1 MIGVINDMSQNTN
14 MTEGKPVKLLLSF
27 SLPLMLGNMFQQFY
41 TVADTA
47 IVGRGVGIEALAALG
62 TVDWLNW
69 MMLAMVQGFT
79 QGLSIEM
86 AQKFGNR
93 DGDGLKH
100 VIGQSIRI
108 STILVIGYTI
118 FAVAAL
124 PLFLT
129 ILRVPA
135 ELRPL
140 AHLYS
145 GILFCGLPLTMFF
158 NFCAATLRALG
169 NSKTPLKAMLI
180 SALTNI
186 ALDCVAVFVL
196 HWGIAGAAVATLIAQ
211 AVSGLFCLHHMRKM
225 PELHFAKDDLLHQDT
240 DVCKR
245 LLKLGLPLGSK
256 NMFVALGG
264 IFVQAVA
271 NGFGTTF
278 IAGFA
283 ATNKLMGLLEAAALS
298 YGYGVTTYVGQN
310 YGANRHDRIHLG
322 MKAAVWLSIGTS
334 AIIAVIIIVF
344 GYQITGLFISSDAGE
359 MAATANTIAY
369 HYLATISFF
378 LPPLYLLHAFMAALQ
393 GMGDT
398 VSPLYS
404 GFVELFFR
412 VSIAFVCGLI
422 GFQYGLFGAEF
433 MAWVGAAV
441 YLIWQYKRKVSR

>member
-1 MIGVINDMSQNTN
+1 MNQNTN
-14 MTEGKPVKLLLSF
+14 MTEGQPVKLLLSF

-62 TVDWLNW
+62 TVDWMNW

-79 QGLSIEM
+79 QGLSVEM
-86 AQKFGNR
+86 AQKFGNK
-93 DGDGLKH
+93 DINGLHK
-100 VIGQSIRI
+100 VVGQSVRI
-108 STILVIGYTI
+108 SIFCIILYTI

-140 AHLYS
+140 AQLYS

-169 NSKTPLKAMLI
+169 NSKTPLKAMII

-186 ALDCVAVFVL
+186 TLDCIAVFVL
-196 HWGIAGAAVATLIAQ
+196 HWGIAGAAIATLIAQ
-211 AVSGLFCLHHMRKM
+211 AVSGLFCLYHMRKM
-225 PELHFAKDDLLHQDT
+225 SELHFSKDDFRHDANVSQ
-240 DVCKR
+240 R
-245 LLKLGLPLGSK
+245 LLKLSIPLGTK

-264 IFVQAVA
+264 MFIQAIA

-283 ATNKLMGLLEAAALS
+283 ATNKLMGLMEAAALS
-298 YGYGVTTYVGQN
+298 YGYGISTYVGQN
-310 YGANRHDRIHLG
+310 YGAKRKDRISIG
-322 MKAAVWLSIGTS
+322 MRGAVWLSIGTS
-334 AIIAVIIIVF
+334 LIITLIMLVF
-344 GYQITGLFISSDAGE
+344 GYQITGLFISSDAGS
-359 MAATANTIAY
+359 MAAEANTIAY
-369 HYLATISFF
+369 HYLATISCF
-378 LPPLYLLHAFMAALQ
+378 LAPLYLLHAFMAALQ
-393 GMGDT
+393 GMGDAL
-398 VSPLYS
+398 SPFVA

-412 VSIAFVCGLI
+412 VLIATVSFLLA
-422 GFQYGLFGAEF
+422 FPYGLFGAEF
-433 MAWVGAAV
+433 MAWVGAAA
-441 YLIWQYKRKVSR
+441 YLFMQYKRKTRTMDGDYQ

>member
-1 MIGVINDMSQNTN
+1 MNQNTN
-14 MTEGKPVKLLLSF
+14 MTEGRPAKLLLSF

-47 IVGRGVGIEALAALG
+47 IVGQGVGIEALAALG

-93 DGDGLKH
+93 DENGLKH
-100 VIGQSIRI
+100 VIGQSARI
-108 STILVIGYTI
+108 STFFVLGYTI
-118 FAVAAL
+118 FVLAAL

-145 GILFCGLPLTMFF
+145 GLLFCGLPLTMFF

-169 NSKTPLKAMLI
+169 NSSTPLKAMII

-186 ALDCVAVFVL
+186 VLDAIAVFVL
-196 HWGIAGAAVATLIAQ
+196 HWGIAGAAIATLISQ
-211 AVSGLFCLHHMRKM
+211 AVSGLFCLYHMRKM
-225 PELHFAKDDLLHQDT
+225 PELHFSKSDLKHDADLS
-240 DVCKR
+240 KR
-245 LLKLGLPLGSK
+245 LLKLGIPLGSK

-264 IFVQAVA
+264 IYLQAIA

-283 ATNKLMGLLEAAALS
+283 ATNKLMGLMECAALS
-298 YGYGVTTYVGQN
+298 YGYGVSTYVGQN
-310 YGANRHDRIHLG
+310 YGAGRKDRISLG
-322 MKAAVWLSIGTS
+322 MKTAIWISIIT
-334 AIIAVIIIVF
+334 AVIIMLIMLIF
-344 GYQITGLFISSDAGE
+344 GYSITGFFISSDDLTMAG
-359 MAATANTIAY
+359 AANTIAY
-369 HYLATISFF
+369 HYLAIISFF
-378 LPPLYLLHAFMAALQ
+378 LPPLYMLHIFMAALQ
-393 GMGDT
+393 GMGDAR
-398 VSPLYS
+398 SPLIS
-404 GFVELFFR
+404 GFVELACR
-412 VSIAFVCGLI
+412 VSIATVAGLI
-422 GFQYGLFGAEF
+422 GQAYGLFIAEF
-433 MAWVGAAV
+433 TAWVGAAV
-441 YLIWQYKRKVSR
+441 YLIWQYRRKMKKEA

>member
-1 MIGVINDMSQNTN
+1 MNQNTN
-14 MTEGKPVKLLLSF
+14 MTEGRPAKLLLSF

-47 IVGRGVGIEALAALG
+47 IVGQGVGIEALAALG

-93 DGDGLKH
+93 DIDGLKH
-100 VIGQSIRI
+100 VIGQSARI
-108 STILVIGYTI
+108 STLFVLGYTV
-118 FAVAAL
+118 FALAAL

-135 ELRPL
+135 DLRPL

-169 NSKTPLKAMLI
+169 NSSTPLKAMVI

-186 ALDCVAVFVL
+186 VLDCVAVFVL
-196 HWGIAGAAVATLIAQ
+196 HMGIAGAALATIIAQ
-211 AVSGLFCLHHMRKM
+211 AVSGLFCLYHMRKM
-225 PELHFAKDDLLHQDT
+225 PELHFSKSDLKHDADLS
-240 DVCKR
+240 KR
-245 LLKLGLPLGSK
+245 LLKLGIPLGSK

-264 IFVQAVA
+264 IYLQAIA

-283 ATNKLMGLLEAAALS
+283 ATNKLMGLMECAALS
-298 YGYGVTTYVGQN
+298 YGYGVSTYVGQN
-310 YGANRHDRIHLG
+310 YGAGRKDRISLG
-322 MKAAVWLSIGTS
+322 MKTAVWISIITS
-334 AIIAVIIIVF
+334 VIIMLIMLIF
-344 GYQITGLFISSDAGE
+344 GYSITGFFISSEDLT
-359 MAATANTIAY
+359 MANTANSIAY

-378 LPPLYLLHAFMAALQ
+378 LPPLYMLHIFMAALQ
-393 GMGDT
+393 GMGDAK
-398 VSPLYS
+398 SPLVS
-404 GFVELFFR
+404 GFVELACR
-412 VSIAFVCGLI
+412 VSIATVAGILSFS
-422 GFQYGLFGAEF
+422 YGLFIAEF

-441 YLIWQYKRKVSR
+441 YLIWQYRKRIYGDDCLI

>member
-1 MIGVINDMSQNTN
+1 MNQNTN
-14 MTEGKPVKLLLSF
+14 MTEGKPLKLLLSF

-86 AQKFGNR
+86 AQKFGNK
-93 DGDGLKH
+93 DISGLHK
-100 VIGQSIRI
+100 VVGQSVRI
-108 STILVIGYTI
+108 ALFCIIGYTI

-124 PLFLT
+124 PVFLT

-169 NSKTPLKAMLI
+169 NSKTPLKAMVI

-196 HWGIAGAAVATLIAQ
+196 HWGIAGAAIATLISQ
-211 AVSGLFCLHHMRKM
+211 ALSGLFCLYHMKKM
-225 PELHFAKDDLLHQDT
+225 PELRFSKEDFRHDAEVT
-240 DVCKR
+240 KR
-245 LLKLGLPLGSK
+245 LLKLSIPLGTK

-264 IFVQAVA
+264 IFIQAIA

-283 ATNKLMGLLEAAALS
+283 ATNKLMGLMEAAALS
-298 YGYGVTTYVGQN
+298 YGYGISTYVGQN
-310 YGANRHDRIHLG
+310 YGAKRKDRISAG
-322 MKAAVWLSIGTS
+322 MKSAVWLSIGTS
-334 AIIAVIIIVF
+334 IVITAIMLIF
-344 GYQITGLFISSDAGE
+344 GYQITGLFISSDAGS
-359 MAATANTIAY
+359 MAAEANTIAY
-369 HYLATISFF
+369 HYLATISCV
-378 LPPLYLLHAFMAALQ
+378 LAPLYLLHAFMAALQ
-393 GMGDT
+393 GIGDAL
-398 VSPLYS
+398 SPFVA

-412 VSIAFVCGLI
+412 VVIATASYLLAFP
-422 GFQYGLFGAEF
+422 YGLFGAEF

-441 YLIWQYKRKVSR
+441 YLFVQYKRKTKAMDGE

>member
-1 MIGVINDMSQNTN
+1 MNQNTN
-14 MTEGKPVKLLLSF
+14 MTEGRPAKLLLSF

-93 DGDGLKH
+93 DEDGLKH
-100 VIGQSIRI
+100 VVGQSARI
-108 STILVIGYTI
+108 STIFIIGYTI
-118 FAVAAL
+118 FAIAAL

-135 ELRPL
+135 DLRPL

-145 GILFCGLPLTMFF
+145 GLLFCGLPFTMFF

-169 NSKTPLKAMLI
+169 NSSTPLKAMII

-186 ALDCVAVFVL
+186 ALDAVAVFVL
-196 HWGIAGAAVATLIAQ
+196 HWGIAGAAIATIISQ
-211 AVSGLFCLHHMRKM
+211 AFSGLFCFWHMRKM
-225 PELHFAKDDLLHQDT
+225 PELHFSKSDLKHDADLSR
-240 DVCKR
+240 R
-245 LLKLGLPLGSK
+245 LLKLGLPLGAK

-264 IFVQAVA
+264 IVVQAVA

-283 ATNKLMGLLEAAALS
+283 ATNKLMGLMECAALS
-298 YGYGVTTYVGQN
+298 YGYGVSTYVGQN
-310 YGANRHDRIHLG
+310 YGASRKDRISLG
-322 MKAAVWLSIGTS
+322 MKAAVQVSIITAVLIA
-334 AIIAVIIIVF
+334 AIMMIF
-344 GYQITGLFISSDAGE
+344 GYQITGLFISSDDLT
-359 MAATANTIAY
+359 MAEAANTIAY
-369 HYLATISFF
+369 HYLATISIF

-412 VSIAFVCGLI
+412 VGIALVCGMI
-422 GFQYGLFGAEF
+422 GFPYGLFASEF
-433 MAWVGAAV
+433 MAWIGAAV
-441 YLIWQYKRKVSR
+441 YLIWQYRRKMKRD

>member
-1 MIGVINDMSQNTN
+1 MNQNTN
-14 MTEGKPVKLLLSF
+14 MTEGRPLKLLLSF

-47 IVGRGVGIEALAALG
+47 IVGQGVGIEALAALG

-86 AQKFGNR
+86 AQKFGCK
-93 DGDGLKH
+93 DSDGLKH
-100 VIGQSIRI
+100 TIGQSARI
-108 STILVIGYTI
+108 SIICIIGYTI
-118 FAVAAL
+118 FALAAL

-140 AHLYS
+140 AQMYS
-145 GILFCGLPLTMFF
+145 GIIFCGLPFTMFF

-169 NSKTPLKAMLI
+169 NSKTPLKAMVL

-186 ALDCVAVFVL
+186 VLDCIAVFVL
-196 HWGIAGAAVATLIAQ
+196 HWGIAGAAIATVISQCL
-211 AVSGLFCLHHMRKM
+211 SGLFCLYHMRKM
-225 PELHFAKDDLLHQDT
+225 PELHFSKADMGRDPEAT
-240 DVCKR
+240 TR
-245 LLKLGLPLGSK
+245 LLKLGVPLGAK

-264 IFVQAVA
+264 IVVQAVA

-298 YGYGVTTYVGQN
+298 YGYGVSTYVGQN
-310 YGANRHDRIHLG
+310 YGAKRKDRISLG
-322 MKAAVWLSIGTS
+322 MKTAVWLSIGTS
-334 AIIAVIIIVF
+334 AAIAVIMLIF
-344 GYQITGLFISSDAGE
+344 GYSITGLFISSDAGS
-359 MAATANTIAY
+359 AAETANTIAY
-369 HYLATISFF
+369 HYLATISIF

-398 VSPLYS
+398 VSPLIS
-404 GFVELFFR
+404 GFVELIFR
-412 VSIAFVCGLI
+412 VGIALICGII
-422 GFQYGLFGAEF
+422 GFEYGLFGSEF
-433 MAWVGAAV
+433 MAWIGAAV
-441 YLIWQYKRKVSR
+441 VLIVQYKRRMRGLEM

>member
-1 MIGVINDMSQNTN
+1 MNHNTN
-14 MTEGKPVKLLLSF
+14 MTEGKPTRLLLSF

-69 MMLAMVQGFT
+69 MMLAMVQGFS

-93 DGDGLKH
+93 DADGLKH
-100 VIGQSIRI
+100 TIGQSVRI
-108 STILVIGYTI
+108 SAIFVIGYTI

-169 NSKTPLKAMLI
+169 NSSTPLKAMII

-186 ALDCVAVFVL
+186 VLDCVAVFVL
-196 HWGIAGAAVATLIAQ
+196 GWGIAGAAIATLIAQ
-211 AVSGLFCLHHMRKM
+211 AVSGLFCLYHMRKM
-225 PELHFAKDDLLHQDT
+225 PELHFDRADMKHDAEAT
-240 DVCKR
+240 KR

-310 YGANRHDRIHLG
+310 YGAGLKDRIHLG
-322 MKAAVWLSIGTS
+322 MKSAVWLSVGTS
-334 AIIAVIIIVF
+334 AVIAVIMIVF

-359 MAATANTIAY
+359 MASTANTIAY

-412 VSIAFVCGLI
+412 VSIAFVCGII
-422 GFQYGLFGAEF
+422 GFEYGLFGAEF

-441 YLIWQYKRKVSR
+441 FLIWKYKRKVRN

>member
-1 MIGVINDMSQNTN
+1 
-14 MTEGKPVKLLLSF
+14 MTEGRPAKLLLSF

-47 IVGRGVGIEALAALG
+47 IVGQGVGIEALAALG

-93 DGDGLKH
+93 DEDGLKH
-100 VIGQSIRI
+100 VVGQSARI
-108 STILVIGYTI
+108 STFFVLGYTI
-118 FAVAAL
+118 FALAAL

-145 GILFCGLPLTMFF
+145 GLLFCGLPLTMFF

-169 NSKTPLKAMLI
+169 NSSTPLKAMII

-186 ALDCVAVFVL
+186 ALDAIAVFVL
-196 HWGIAGAAVATLIAQ
+196 HWGIAGAAIATLISQ
-211 AVSGLFCLHHMRKM
+211 AISGLFCLYHMRKM
-225 PELHFAKDDLLHQDT
+225 PELHFSKADLKHDGELS
-240 DVCKR
+240 KR
-245 LLKLGLPLGSK
+245 LLKLGIPLGSK

-264 IFVQAVA
+264 IYLQAIA

-283 ATNKLMGLLEAAALS
+283 ATNKLMGLMECAALS
-298 YGYGVTTYVGQN
+298 YGYGVSTYVGQN
-310 YGANRHDRIHLG
+310 YGAGRRDRISLG
-322 MKAAVWLSIGTS
+322 MKTAIWISIFT
-334 AIIAVIIIVF
+334 AVIIMLIMLIF
-344 GYQITGLFISSDAGE
+344 GYSLPVSLFLLMIWLWLARPTPLPITIWLSSVSSCRRCICCIFSWQPCRVWE
-359 MAATANTIAY
+359 MPEA
-369 HYLATISFF
+369 
-378 LPPLYLLHAFMAALQ
+378 
-393 GMGDT
+393 
-398 VSPLYS
+398 
-404 GFVELFFR
+404 R
-412 VSIAFVCGLI
+412 
-422 GFQYGLFGAEF
+422 
-433 MAWVGAAV
+433 
-441 YLIWQYKRKVSR
+441 

>member
-1 MIGVINDMSQNTN
+1 MNQNIN
-14 MTEGKPVKLLLSF
+14 MTEGRPAKLLLSF

-93 DGDGLKH
+93 DSDGLKNT
-100 VIGQSIRI
+100 IGQSVRI
-108 STILVIGYTI
+108 SVIFIIGYTI

-169 NSKTPLKAMLI
+169 NSSTPLKAMII

-186 ALDCVAVFVL
+186 ILDCIAVFIL
-196 HWGIAGAAVATLIAQ
+196 DWGIAGAASATLISQ
-211 AVSGLFCLHHMRKM
+211 AISGLFCLHHMQKM
-225 PELHFAKDDLLHQDT
+225 PELHFSKT
-240 DVCKR
+240 DMKHDADATKR
-245 LLKLGLPLGSK
+245 LLKLGLPLGAK

-264 IFVQAVA
+264 IVVQAVA

-283 ATNKLMGLLEAAALS
+283 ATNKLMGLLECAALS

-310 YGANRHDRIHLG
+310 YGANRKDRIQLG
-322 MKAAVWLSIGTS
+322 MKAAVGLSIGTS
-334 AIIAVIIIVF
+334 ALIAIIMIVF
-344 GYQITGLFISSDAGE
+344 GYQITGLFIASDAGE
-359 MAATANTIAY
+359 MAGAANTIAY
-369 HYLATISFF
+369 HYLVSISVF

-412 VSIAFVCGLI
+412 VNIAFICGI
-422 GFQYGLFGAEF
+422 TSFSYGLFASEF
-433 MAWVGAAV
+433 MAWIGAAV
-441 YLIWQYKRKVSR
+441 FLVWKYKRKMAD